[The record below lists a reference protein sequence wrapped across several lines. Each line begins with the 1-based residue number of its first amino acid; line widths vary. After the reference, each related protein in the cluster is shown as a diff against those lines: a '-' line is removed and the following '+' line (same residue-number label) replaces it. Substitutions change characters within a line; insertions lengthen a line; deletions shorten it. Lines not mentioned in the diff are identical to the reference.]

1 MSIDDISSAKLLQ
14 QSSTGSTL
22 NKFKKIFNQKLFGPS
37 SSSSSLKRESIP
49 NSSSRSEMRPTSLGP
64 SASTRF
70 FEAPG
75 GPTKAE
81 ETSLIDFDVDTV
93 SDTSTTATTSGGE
106 KQSSDNTSVN
116 LLVDLGI
123 DSTSLLN
130 ESGLSTSSSQ
140 QQQQQQQQ
148 LSTPA
153 KIGKLSVDSSSSL
166 KYVPKLSQKQY
177 VNREAKLEDAKK
189 HVIKNSAS
197 RFLFI

>member
-1 MSIDDISSAKLLQ
+1 
-14 QSSTGSTL
+14 
-22 NKFKKIFNQKLFGPS
+22 
-37 SSSSSLKRESIP
+37 
-49 NSSSRSEMRPTSLGP
+49 MRPTSLGP

-75 GPTKAE
+75 GPTKPE

-93 SDTSTTATTSGGE
+93 SDTSTTATTGGGE

-116 LLVDLGI
+116 LLVDFGI

-130 ESGLSTSSSQ
+130 ESGLSSSSSQ

-148 LSTPA
+148 TTPA
-153 KIGKLSVDSSSSL
+153 KIGKLSVDSSSSI

-177 VNREAKLEDAKK
+177 VNREAKLEDTKR

>member
-75 GPTKAE
+75 GPTKPE

-93 SDTSTTATTSGGE
+93 SDTSTTATTGGGE

-130 ESGLSTSSSQ
+130 ESGLSSCSSQ
-140 QQQQQQQQ
+140 QQQQQQQT
-148 LSTPA
+148 TPA
-153 KIGKLSVDSSSSL
+153 KIGKLSVDSSSSI

-177 VNREAKLEDAKK
+177 VNREAKLEDAKR

>member
-49 NSSSRSEMRPTSLGP
+49 NNSSSRSEMRPTSLGP

-75 GPTKAE
+75 GPTKPE

-93 SDTSTTATTSGGE
+93 SDTSTTATTGGGE

-130 ESGLSTSSSQ
+130 ESGLSSSSSSQ
-140 QQQQQQQQ
+140 QQQQQQT
-148 LSTPA
+148 TPA
-153 KIGKLSVDSSSSL
+153 KIGKLSVDSSSSI

-177 VNREAKLEDAKK
+177 VNREAKLEDAKR

>member
-140 QQQQQQQQ
+140 QQQQQ
-148 LSTPA
+148 LTTPV

-177 VNREAKLEDAKK
+177 VNREAKLEDAKR